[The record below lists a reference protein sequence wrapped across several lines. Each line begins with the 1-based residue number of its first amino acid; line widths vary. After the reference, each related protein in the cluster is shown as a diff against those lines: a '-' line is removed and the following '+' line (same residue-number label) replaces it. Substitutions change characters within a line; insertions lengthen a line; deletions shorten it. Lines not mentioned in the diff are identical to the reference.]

1 MAKKNMHPN
10 SLKNLELGIGK
21 KSNFKT
27 GEDERRKG
35 NGRPVEKVFTLLKE
49 IPKEVRKELNKGVIA
64 EIATAA
70 LVSDTATLKKILAKE
85 ENKANLT
92 QIEKIIVGICYKQG
106 KDARQLTDLLKL
118 CNVNYDKE
126 EVDIADE
133 DGYNKAYGKWKSY
146 LDVNCT
152 PKIRRDVINNDSQNL
167 VTYGGR
173 NSGKSHGIAQAIV
186 DKLMSR
192 RHFRGLLVRKVRA
205 TIKYSQYQLIK
216 DIITA
221 ADMLDFFAFNSTD
234 LTVTCNLTQNFVK
247 GHGLDKP
254 VKSLQGFYFAWY
266 EEPNSDKVTYSDFTT
281 LDYGMRGNESAA
293 IQNMFSFNSDDPSSW
308 LKDEFFPNGLLFEE
322 NLPQRY
328 RITPNAGAEFTTSII
343 HFTYKDNPYITQ
355 EQIEK
360 LEKLKDKSHLH
371 YKVWTLGLWGG
382 DPQGK
387 VYQNWDIV
395 EKMPY
400 EIAHEANTFYGI
412 DWGFND
418 EMVLIEA
425 IVYDGEIYLKEHYY
439 ASGKLPSDLKD
450 YILANCNTSSRYYAD
465 HRPENNAI
473 LTNANII
480 CLPAKKGKSKV
491 ESITMVKKFK
501 LHIEQNSVNLIREI
515 RDYSWVFNDKLN
527 RYTDIPIGINDHAM
541 DAMLYSIVSP
551 IENKQISYDI

>member
-10 SLKNLELGIGK
+10 SLENLKKGK
-21 KSNFKT
+21 SDFKA
-27 GEDERRKG
+27 GEDERRNKD
-35 NGRPVEKVFTLLKE
+35 GRPVEKVFTLLKE
-49 IPKEVRKELNKGVIA
+49 IPKEVRKELNKGIIA
-64 EIATAA
+64 EITTAA

-85 ENKANLT
+85 ENKASLT

-126 EVDIADE
+126 EVNITDE
-133 DGYNKAYGKWKSY
+133 DGYDKAYGKWKRY
-146 LDVNCT
+146 LDANCT
-152 PKIRRDVINNDSQNL
+152 PKIRRDILNNDSQN
-167 VTYGGR
+167 VITYGGR
-173 NSGKSHGIAQAIV
+173 NSGKSHGIAQAII
-186 DKLMSR
+186 DKLISR
-192 RHFRGLLVRKVRA
+192 RNFRGLLVRKVRA
-205 TIKYSQYQLIK
+205 TIKYSQYQLII
-216 DIITA
+216 DIVTA
-221 ADMLDFFAFNSTD
+221 AGMLDFFDFNNTE
-234 LTVTCNLTQNFVK
+234 LTVTCTLTKNFVK

-254 VKSLQGFYFAWY
+254 VKSLTGFNFAWY
-266 EEPNSDKVTYSDFTT
+266 EEPNTDKVTYNDFTT
-281 LDYGMRGNESAA
+281 LDFTLRSKDVNSSV
-293 IQNMFSFNSDDPSSW
+293 QSMFSFNSDDPSSW
-308 LKDEFFPNGLLFEE
+308 LKDEFFPNGLLFEQH
-322 NLPQRY
+322 LPQRY

-355 EQIEK
+355 EQIDK
-360 LEKLKDKSHLH
+360 LERLQERSPLH

-387 VYQNWDIV
+387 IYQNWDII

-400 EIAHEANTFYGI
+400 EVANETNTFYGI

-418 EMVLIEA
+418 ETVLIEA
-425 IVYDGEIYLKEHYY
+425 IVYDSEIYLREHFY

-465 HRPENNAI
+465 HRPENNAV
-473 LTNANII
+473 LVNENII
-480 CLPAKKGKSKV
+480 CMPAKKGKSKV
-491 ESITMVKKFK
+491 EAITMVKKFK
-501 LHIEQNSVNLIREI
+501 LHIEQNSVNLIKEI